1 MTHRVVITGLGAVS
15 AFGLTTDDFWQGISH
30 GQCAIKPISP
40 IEGIKLS
47 VAAMLPEYD
56 ENELFSADELPLLD
70 RFSQLAILAAE
81 QAIIDAGISGAEGL
95 KNAATIIG
103 SGGGGKHTDEEGY
116 KKLYK
121 HQRKRVHPLSIP
133 KGMHSA
139 VSSSVSKHLAIK
151 GPVFSVASACSS
163 GSHAIIQGSMMVQL
177 GLVDIALVGGTD
189 APFPYGLLKAW
200 DAMRVISDEVC
211 RPFSKNRKGMSLG
224 EGAGVLIL
232 ESEEH
237 ARQRGARIYAELAG
251 YGMSSDAGH
260 ITRPDIEGISKAM
273 KDALNNAKL
282 SPEQVDY
289 VNAHGTGTIAN
300 DLAETKALHLVFG
313 DHARALAISSTK
325 SMHGHALGASSAMEM
340 VATALAIYHSRIP
353 PTINLDEAD
362 EECDLDYVTDTARD
376 QKINIA
382 ISNSFAFGGLNAA
395 LVLKRYS
402 HKI

>member
-1 MTHRVVITGLGAVS
+1 MTRRVLITGLGAVS

-30 GQCAIKPISP
+30 GQCAIKPFP
-40 IEGIKLS
+40 AQGGIKIS
-47 VAAMLPEYD
+47 MGARLPEYD

-81 QAIIDAGISGAEGL
+81 QAVADAQLTGAEGL
-95 KNAATIIG
+95 IDAATIIG

-121 HQRKRVHPLSIP
+121 HNQSRVHPLSIP

-139 VSSSVSKHLAIK
+139 VSSSVSKHLGIK

-163 GSHAIIQGSMMVQL
+163 GSHAIIQGSMMIQL
-177 GLVDIALVGGTD
+177 GLVDIAIVGGTD

-200 DAMRVISDEVC
+200 DAMRVVSNDVC

-224 EGAGVLIL
+224 EGAGVLVL

-237 ARQRGARIYAELAG
+237 AKKRGARIYAELAG

-260 ITRPDIEGISKAM
+260 ITRPDIDGITKAM
-273 KDALNNAKL
+273 RDAINNANID
-282 SPEQVDY
+282 PQDVDY
-289 VNAHGTGTIAN
+289 VNAHGTGTVAN
-300 DLAETKALHLVFG
+300 DVTETRALHSVFTE
-313 DHARALAISSTK
+313 HAKTLAVSSTK
-325 SMHGHALGASSAMEM
+325 SMHGHALGASSAMEL
-340 VATALAIYHSRIP
+340 VATTLAMHHGKIP

-362 EECDLDYVTDTARD
+362 DECDLDYVANEARE
-376 QKINIA
+376 QKLNVA
-382 ISNSFAFGGLNAA
+382 ISNSFAFGGLNAV
-395 LVLKRYS
+395 LVLKRYAL
-402 HKI
+402 